1 MHEKLPANENDTSTL
16 LNLSNTSSEI
26 ITVILKEKVI
36 WPMASYKS
44 QYKNKHL
51 NGIRKSGQYIEVGVN
66 KGLEISKRTQERKYA
81 ISQTNFCGKM
91 HQ

>member
-1 MHEKLPANENDTSTL
+1 MQKH
-16 LNLSNTSSEI
+16 
-26 ITVILKEKVI
+26 
-36 WPMASYKS
+36 
-44 QYKNKHL
+44 KHL

-66 KGLEISKRTQERKYA
+66 KGLEISKRTQERKHA